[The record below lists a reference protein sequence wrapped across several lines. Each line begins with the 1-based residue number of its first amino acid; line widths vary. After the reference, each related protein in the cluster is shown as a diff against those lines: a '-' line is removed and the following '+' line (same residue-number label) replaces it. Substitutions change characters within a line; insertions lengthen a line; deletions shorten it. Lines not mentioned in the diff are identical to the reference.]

1 MRPHSAWY
9 PWVQTSR
16 RARVLSLCKGLSS
29 GGLLSTRC
37 SHLLSEKSDLESSPC
52 HRPPGK
58 EELRHQRGAWR
69 APPKPG
75 SVSCELLRACR
86 WPSARTGGGTAGVEG
101 AGFLYF
107 SSNSPAY
114 WIAQNISREE
124 KHPALEG
131 GRHVEKSR
139 LVQVQVIC
147 T

>member
-29 GGLLSTRC
+29 GGPLSTRC

-86 WPSARTGGGTAGVEG
+86 WPSAPGAEQQAWRGRASFISAVTVQRTGSHRTFLVKKSILLWKEGGT
-101 AGFLYF
+101 LK
-107 SSNSPAY
+107 N
-114 WIAQNISREE
+114 
-124 KHPALEG
+124 
-131 GRHVEKSR
+131 HV
-139 LVQVQVIC
+139 
-147 T
+147 